1 MSVHHAVRVAAL
13 APVQVPCGTVGLGAC
28 TNAVHKYRAL
38 MPHSALDAAT
48 KVQAAGTERT
58 NLPRIYQR
66 LRPLKNLSEAAA
78 KDPAIDSASSESP
91 SGVQILMGMV
101 IGLSMPKFS

>member
-28 TNAVHKYRAL
+28 TNAVHKYRA

-48 KVQAAGTERT
+48 KVQAAGTECT

-66 LRPLKNLSEAAA
+66 
-78 KDPAIDSASSESP
+78 
-91 SGVQILMGMV
+91 
-101 IGLSMPKFS
+101 